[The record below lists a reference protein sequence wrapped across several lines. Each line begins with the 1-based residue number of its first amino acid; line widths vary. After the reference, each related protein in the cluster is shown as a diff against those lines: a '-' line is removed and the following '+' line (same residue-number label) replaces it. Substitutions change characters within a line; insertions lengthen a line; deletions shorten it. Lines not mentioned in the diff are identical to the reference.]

1 MLAALTN
8 YPAIAGKTAAGGN
21 QNLFSQK
28 SLQLCGCG
36 IVAALEGGRLAA
48 ASWGAF
54 SLAPPPFT
62 TLTAKKAGTAFSAAG
77 CKYKNSH
84 DMRWLRQRVRAAR
97 RLKG

>member
-36 IVAALEGGRLAA
+36 IVAAPEGQGCPAVKRVMSTRLTWTPLTGW
-48 ASWGAF
+48 AS
-54 SLAPPPFT
+54 
-62 TLTAKKAGTAFSAAG
+62 
-77 CKYKNSH
+77 
-84 DMRWLRQRVRAAR
+84 R
-97 RLKG
+97 

>member
-36 IVAALEGGRLAA
+36 IVAALEGGRLQIQKQ
-48 ASWGAF
+48 
-54 SLAPPPFT
+54 P
-62 TLTAKKAGTAFSAAG
+62 
-77 CKYKNSH
+77 
-84 DMRWLRQRVRAAR
+84 
-97 RLKG
+97 